1 MSYSEYFEKYSSTTI
16 GAGANQSF
24 FEMNEGEIRTS
35 LAFFKAGVT
44 GRHNYSLLFS
54 DVIDSTFADGSK
66 SRANMKLGGWRIE
79 SLKVGRCKRFSFADV
94 KEAETN
100 ELAIDN
106 LVSLTFDGASSKAIP
121 EGESAYSDPVSLEFF
136 KDEYIAVEISY
147 SGRRIPS
154 HPESMLPLYRKTDS
168 GYVYSVDMPLPL
180 MIGCDRSVKGRIGY
194 LGDSITQGI
203 GAGFNTYGHWC
214 ARLSEMI
221 GWEYSHYNLGIG
233 YARASDAATGGDW
246 LRRAESCDTV
256 FICLG
261 TNDVAHD
268 PNGAKAIADSLN
280 SIICKLKA
288 ANCRII
294 LQTAPPFD
302 REGERRTRW
311 FELND
316 IIRNELSKKALYTFD
331 NVPVLRLS
339 EEFPEKARYG
349 GHPDSTGCAA
359 WAAALYES
367 IKNYF

>member
-1 MSYSEYFEKYSSTTI
+1 MSYSEYFEKYSSSTI

-24 FEMNEGEIRTS
+24 FEMNEGEVRTS

-44 GRHNYSLLFS
+44 GRYNYSLLFS

-66 SRANMKLGGWRIE
+66 SRANMRLGGWRIE
-79 SLKVGRCKRFSFADV
+79 SLKVGRCKSFPFADV
-94 KEAETN
+94 KEAR
-100 ELAIDN
+100 ID
-106 LVSLTFDGASSKAIP
+106 LLSIEDVRDLTFGGASSKKLR
-121 EGESAYSDPVSLEFF
+121 EGETVFSDPVGLEFL

-154 HPESMLPLYRKTDS
+154 HPESMLPLYRRTDS
-168 GYVYSVDMPLPL
+168 GYEYSVDMPLPL
-180 MIGCDRSVKGRIGY
+180 MIGCERAVKGRIGY

-214 ARLSEMI
+214 ARIAEMI

-233 YARASDAATGGDW
+233 YARASDAAADGEW

-256 FICLG
+256 FLCLG

-268 PNGAKAIADSLN
+268 PEGARAIASSLN

-302 REGERRTRW
+302 REGERKECW

-316 IIRNELSKKALYTFD
+316 IIKSELSRKVLYTYD

-339 EEFPEKARYG
+339 EELPERAKYG
-349 GHPDSTGCAA
+349 GHPNCAGCEA
-359 WAAALYES
+359 WAADLYENV
-367 IKNYF
+367 KKYF